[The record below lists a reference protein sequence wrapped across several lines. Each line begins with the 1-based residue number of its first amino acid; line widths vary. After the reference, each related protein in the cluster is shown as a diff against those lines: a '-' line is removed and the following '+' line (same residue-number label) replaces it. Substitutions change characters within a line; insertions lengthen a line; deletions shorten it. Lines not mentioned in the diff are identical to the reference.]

1 MMNDRA
7 THHPVTD
14 WTPESWRAMPQPQG
28 PVYDD
33 PAALEAARAKLR
45 ALPPLVTSWEIER
58 LKGFLA
64 DAQAGNRFVLMG
76 GDCAEAFADCTPGVI
91 TNKLKILLQMS
102 LVLVHGGKKPV
113 VRVGRFAGQYAKP
126 RSSLTETRT
135 DAAGAATTLPS
146 YFGDLVNRAE
156 FSADARRPDP
166 QLLVSGHQ
174 HAALTLN
181 FIRALTEG
189 GFADAHHPEYWDLS
203 FFGHAAMPPDLRARY
218 ETMRDDLG
226 HALHFMEAIGEGKVH
241 ELSRVEFFTSHE
253 GLLLEYEAALTRV
266 PPRRDRYYDLST
278 HMPWVGERTRRLD
291 GAHIEFFRG
300 VANPIGVKLGPK
312 STPDDAIALARA
324 LNPRAEPGRL
334 AFIARMGA
342 DKVAS
347 HLPPLVEAVR
357 DSGESALWLCDP
369 MHGNAMTTSSG
380 VKTRSFDDIVAE
392 LEGAF
397 EVHKNL
403 GVPLAGVHFELTGD
417 DVTECVGGAGGITEH
432 DLTKNYASFCDP
444 RLNYHQAMELAFRVA
459 ERMGKGR

>member
-1 MMNDRA
+1 MNDRA
-7 THHPVTD
+7 HHPVND
-14 WTPESWRAMPQPQG
+14 WTPDAWR
-28 PVYDD
+28 DR
-33 PAALEAARAKLR
+33 PAAPGPTYTDPLALRAAVARLK

-64 DAQAGNRFVLMG
+64 DAQRGKRFVLMG
-76 GDCAEAFADCTPGVI
+76 GDCAEAFSDCTPSVI

-102 LVLVHGGKKPV
+102 LVLVHGGTKPV

-126 RSSLTETRT
+126 RSSLTETR
-135 DAAGAATTLPS
+135 DGTTLPS
-146 YFGDLVNRAE
+146 YFGDLVNRAA
-156 FSADARRPDP
+156 FSPEAREPDP
-166 QLLVSGHQ
+166 MMMVAGHQ

-203 FFGHAAMPPDLRARY
+203 FFGHAAMPTELRTRY

-226 HALHFMEAIGEGKVH
+226 HALRFMEAIGEGQVH

-253 GLLLEYEAALTRV
+253 GLLLEYEAAMTRM
-266 PPRRDRYYDLST
+266 PPRRERYYDLST
-278 HMPWVGERTRRLD
+278 HMPWIGERTRQLG
-291 GAHIEFFRG
+291 GAHVEFFRG

-312 STPDDAIALARA
+312 SAPDDAIALART
-324 LNPRAEPGRL
+324 LNPTREPGRL

-342 DKVAS
+342 SKVREA
-347 HLPPLVEAVR
+347 LPALVDAVR
-357 DSGESALWLCDP
+357 ESGESALWLCDP
-369 MHGNAMTTSSG
+369 MHGNTITTSSG

-392 LEGAF
+392 LDASF
-397 EVHKNL
+397 DVHRDL

-417 DVTECVGGAGGITEH
+417 DVTECVGGAGGITED
-432 DLTKNYASFCDP
+432 DLAKNYASFCDP

-459 ERMGKGR
+459 DRMGRGR

>member
-1 MMNDRA
+1 MNDRA
-7 THHPVTD
+7 HHPVND
-14 WTPESWRAMPQPQG
+14 WTPDTWR
-28 PVYDD
+28 DR
-33 PAALEAARAKLR
+33 PAAPGPNYTDPLALRASIARLK

-64 DAQAGNRFVLMG
+64 DAQQGKRFVLMG
-76 GDCAEAFADCTPGVI
+76 GDCAEAFSDCTPSVI

-126 RSSLTETRT
+126 RSSLTETR
-135 DAAGAATTLPS
+135 DGTTLPS
-146 YFGDLVNRAE
+146 YFGDLVNRAA
-156 FSADARRPDP
+156 FSPEAREPDP
-166 QLLVSGHQ
+166 MMMVAGHQ

-203 FFGHAAMPPDLRARY
+203 FFGHAAMPTELRARY

-226 HALHFMEAIGEGKVH
+226 HALRFMEAIGEGQVH

-253 GLLLEYEAALTRV
+253 GLLLEYEAAMTRM

-278 HMPWVGERTRRLD
+278 HMPWIGERTRQLD
-291 GAHIEFFRG
+291 GAHVEFFRG
-300 VANPIGVKLGPK
+300 VANPLGVKLGPK
-312 STPDDAIALARA
+312 TTPEDAITLARVLTPA
-324 LNPRAEPGRL
+324 REPGRL

-342 DKVAS
+342 SKVRDA
-347 HLPPLVEAVR
+347 LPTLVEAVR

-369 MHGNAMTTSSG
+369 MHGNTITTSSG

-392 LEGAF
+392 LDASF
-397 EVHKNL
+397 DVHRNA

-417 DVTECVGGAGGITEH
+417 DVTECVGGAGGITED
-432 DLTKNYASFCDP
+432 DLSKNYASFCDP

-459 ERMGKGR
+459 ERMGRAR

>member
-1 MMNDRA
+1 MNDRA
-7 THHPVTD
+7 PQHAPD
-14 WTPESWRAMPQPQG
+14 WSPDSWRTRPIAPG
-28 PVYDD
+28 PSYTDEG
-33 PAALEAARAKLR
+33 ALASAVARLR

-58 LKGFLA
+58 LKGLLA
-64 DAQAGNRFVLMG
+64 DAQAGRRFVLMG

-135 DAAGAATTLPS
+135 GPDGASLTLPS
-146 YFGDLVNRAE
+146 YFGDLVNRAAFTRE
-156 FSADARRPDP
+156 AREPDP
-166 QLLVSGHQ
+166 AMLIAGHQ

-203 FFGHAAMPPDLRARY
+203 FFGHAAMPADLRARY
-218 ETMRDDLG
+218 EAMRDDLG
-226 HALHFMEAIGEGKVH
+226 HALRFMEAIGEGQVH

-253 GLLLEYEAALTRV
+253 GLLLEYESAMSRM
-266 PPRRDRYYDLST
+266 PPRRDRFYDLST
-278 HMPWVGERTRRLD
+278 HMPWIGERTRQLD
-291 GAHIEFFRG
+291 GAHVEFFRG

-312 STPDDAIALARA
+312 SKPDDAVALARA

-342 DKVAS
+342 ARVRES
-347 HLPPLVEAVR
+347 LPPLVEAVR

-369 MHGNAMTTSSG
+369 MHGNTQTTASG
-380 VKTRSFDDIVAE
+380 IKTRSFEDIVAE
-392 LEGAF
+392 LDAAF
-397 EVHKNL
+397 DVHRDA

-417 DVTECVGGAGGITEH
+417 DVTECVGGAGGITED
-432 DLTKNYASFCDP
+432 DLARNYASFCDP

-459 ERMGKGR
+459 DRMGRGR